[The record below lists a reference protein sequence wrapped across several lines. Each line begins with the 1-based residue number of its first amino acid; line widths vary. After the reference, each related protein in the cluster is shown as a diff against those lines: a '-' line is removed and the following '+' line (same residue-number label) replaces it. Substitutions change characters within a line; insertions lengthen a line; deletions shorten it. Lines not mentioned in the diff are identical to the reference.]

1 MSIPFIDLKAQYKAL
16 QPQIQERINRVLEH
30 GQYIMGPE
38 VKELEEKLQN
48 YTGAKYCI
56 TVARGTQ
63 ALLISLMAL
72 SIEPGVEIITTSFT
86 FVATVEVIVLL
97 GELLT

>member
-38 VKELEEKLQN
+38 LSAEAQEKIVK
-48 YTGAKYCI
+48 
-56 TVARGTQ
+56 
-63 ALLISLMAL
+63 ALLA
-72 SIEPGVEIITTSFT
+72 
-86 FVATVEVIVLL
+86 
-97 GELLT
+97 